1 LTTDRLVGYAGFMCA
16 KAALNARDRILTSA
30 QEILL
35 EEGPGG
41 LSVDRLIDRA
51 GLSKGGFFH
60 HFKTKDDLLLALL
73 EAYVPRFE
81 ARIEEAAA
89 RDPEPR
95 GRYLRAYLDTVFGE
109 DGEDR
114 RQAIAFARALFLS
127 QAEAPRTIGRYRE
140 LNMQHFRRV
149 FAGLEGADTDAAA
162 ALNVALDGL
171 WLGEALGIYDF
182 RPDERA
188 KVIEGLRRLSRS
200 C

>member
-1 LTTDRLVGYAGFMCA
+1 MNV
-16 KAALNARDRILTSA
+16 KAALNARERILTAA

-35 EEGPGG
+35 EAGPGG

-60 HFKTKDDLLLALL
+60 HFKSKDDLLLALL

-81 ARIEEAAA
+81 ACIEEAAA

-109 DGEDR
+109 DGEDQR
-114 RQAIAFARALFLS
+114 RAIAFARALFLS

-140 LNMQHFRRV
+140 LNMLHFRRV
-149 FAGLEGADTDAAA
+149 FAGLEGADTEAAA

-171 WLGEALGIYDF
+171 WLGEALGIYAF
-182 RPDERA
+182 RPEERA